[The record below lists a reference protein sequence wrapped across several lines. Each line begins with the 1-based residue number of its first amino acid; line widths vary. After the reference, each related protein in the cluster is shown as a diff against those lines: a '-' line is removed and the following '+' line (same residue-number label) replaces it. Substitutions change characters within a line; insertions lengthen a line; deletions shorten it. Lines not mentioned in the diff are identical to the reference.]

1 MKKSLLIL
9 KLVSALFAAGIFY
22 SCDSGGGGG
31 GSSGGGNSNSSG
43 STSISITI
51 PSATSSSSDINLL
64 GDFGIDDTKDFC
76 YEIYFKKGTKEIA
89 RKEGTPGKTV
99 TFDNVTYDT
108 YDFFLDIYVDSNKIT
123 KLNTLDVLNK
133 TVSASN
139 NTVTFPDM
147 STSTYKNWYFVK
159 NVDDLTRALSKI
171 DEDSSY
177 NASNTAILCLLATI
191 EDPRADSVKGNSA
204 IQLVENGYSFAAH
217 LYTVTLPSDLP
228 AGCSVTTNN
237 ADNKFAENVTVTL
250 TVTAGTGY
258 KFKSI
263 SYGVAGSASQ
273 NDPTEGEAGVTYTFP
288 MPSNDVRVSARFIPV
303 YTITYNLN
311 GGGPAVGSDF
321 ESTARY
327 TEENF
332 DDDGVYALPTRDK
345 ISKTGYLFYG
355 WYTESD
361 FSGDKVEQI
370 VSEDIGNKTFHARW
384 IDSIYVKAGESSSN
398 DGLTADTAVGTLA
411 AAITKINDTATE
423 LEVDNF
429 DWKIQVLSDLLT
441 TQDMSASMVS
451 ANKIMVEGNSHTLD
465 GSGGTDSVLKIINTP
480 IPITI
485 KNLKITGG
493 SRDYNGSGL
502 YVSGNNVDVTLGE
515 GAKVTGNGNSG
526 TNSAPMGGGVYVI
539 GATFTVASGAEITNN
554 NCTGTDSF
562 GMVDGCGGGIL
573 YRNGSTVKVF
583 GKVSGNIDAA
593 NADICAFST
602 YASPNEAGTLTLGE
616 GAEVG
621 KINLTWENTINVSGA
636 PASSSIAVE
645 IDPDYCT
652 SGWQVLTGD
661 IATIGA
667 NYTKFTI
674 TNTGLYNKIGS
685 EGKLVAKDVDK
696 FTLADF
702 NALTFQPDAI
712 PSKAFNN
719 NADILN
725 KVIVYKPITA
735 LDTYMVMKVTDLNS
749 TSQFSGTAVLYNTL
763 TGIKQPFTITN
774 QSYINL
780 ITGGTDDGFVT
791 TTASYFATE
800 SSGGVTFY
808 NTEYSILE

>member
-1 MKKSLLIL
+1 M
-9 KLVSALFAAGIFY
+9 A
-22 SCDSGGGGG
+22 
-31 GSSGGGNSNSSG
+31 
-43 STSISITI
+43 
-51 PSATSSSSDINLL
+51 
-64 GDFGIDDTKDFC
+64 
-76 YEIYFKKGTKEIA
+76 
-89 RKEGTPGKTV
+89 
-99 TFDNVTYDT
+99 
-108 YDFFLDIYVDSNKIT
+108 
-123 KLNTLDVLNK
+123 

-159 NVDDLTRALSKI
+159 DEDELIRALSEI
-171 DEDSSY
+171 AEDSSY
-177 NASNTAILCLLATI
+177 NASNTAKICLKGSI
-191 EDPRADSVKGNSA
+191 EYNDAESVKNNDK
-204 IQLVENGYSFAAH
+204 IKIIDNGFSFAAH

-228 AGCSVTTNN
+228 AGCSVTTNS

-263 SYGVAGSASQ
+263 SYGATDSASQ
-273 NDPTEGEAGVTYTFP
+273 NDPNVVEAGVTYTFP
-288 MPSNDVRVSARFIPV
+288 MPANDVRVSARFIPV

-384 IDSIYVKAGESSSN
+384 IDSIYVKAGESSCN

-573 YRNGSTVKVF
+573 YRSGSTVKVF

-602 YASPNEAGTLTLGE
+602 YASPNEAGTLTLGD

-636 PASSSIAVE
+636 PASTSITVE
-645 IDPDYCT
+645 VDPDYGT
-652 SGWQVLTGD
+652 SGWRVLSGD
-661 IATIGA
+661 AVGDNYEKFKAIGA
-667 NYTKFTI
+667 Y
-674 TNTGLYNKIGS
+674 KIGS
-685 EGKLVAKDVDK
+685 AGTLVAKDVGD

-702 NALTFQPDAI
+702 EKFETDNKFQSSNFPNL
-712 PSKAFNN
+712 ST
-719 NADILN
+719 DILN
-725 KVIVYKPITA
+725 KVIVYKPVATESN
-735 LDTYMVMKVTDLNS
+735 YMVMKVTNFENITVSGRDAG
-749 TSQFSGTAVLYNTL
+749 QFCGTAVLYKSD
-763 TGIKQPFTITN
+763 GESQSFTITDK
-774 QSYINL
+774 SMINL
-780 ITGGTDDGFVT
+780 STGDTDAVDINNDPSFYYGGISIIAGGCNLFN
-791 TTASYFATE
+791 TAGYYIMTE
-800 SSGGVTFY
+800 
-808 NTEYSILE
+808 E